1 MPLCPLSANLE
12 LLNGIC
18 FPRVFGTPH
27 NAAMSAIS
35 RLAALLAGSA
45 RTVVFTGAGISTE
58 SGIPDFRSPGGVWS
72 RMKPIE
78 FDTFMHNE
86 DARREAWRRTFSGTA
101 GWVGA
106 KPNEGHFA
114 IARLVG
120 TGKVSHVITQNV
132 DNLHQD
138 AGVPAH
144 QVIELHGNAGYA
156 TCLDCGLRHE
166 LADLRDPFL
175 VHGTLPACRAC
186 GGIVKTATIS
196 FGQPMPVEAMRRAEA
211 ASRDCDLFVVLGSS
225 LVVYPAAALPMV
237 AKTDGAALAIV
248 NREPTDMDGS
258 ADIVIH
264 AEIGAVLR
272 EIAP

>member
-1 MPLCPLSANLE
+1 MRMMCENASMPP
-12 LLNGIC
+12 
-18 FPRVFGTPH
+18 
-27 NAAMSAIS
+27 IS

-72 RMKPIE
+72 RMKPID

-86 DARREAWRRTFSGTA
+86 DARREAWRRTFSGAA

-106 KPNEGHFA
+106 KPNKGHFA
-114 IARLVG
+114 IARLVDS
-120 TGKVSHVITQNV
+120 GKVGHVITQNV

-138 AGVPAH
+138 AGVPAQ

-156 TCLDCGLRHE
+156 TCLTCGLRHQ
-166 LADLRDPFL
+166 LADLRDSFL
-175 VHGTLPACRAC
+175 EQGTLPACRAC
-186 GGIVKTATIS
+186 GGIVKSATIS

-211 ASRDCDLFVVLGSS
+211 AARDCDLFIVLGSS

-237 AKTDGAALAIV
+237 AKSNGAALAII
-248 NREPTDMDGS
+248 NCEPTDMDGR
-258 ADIVIH
+258 ADVVIH

-272 EIAP
+272 EIVP